1 MVRSK
6 HVHFVGCCV
15 AVLWLEGVA
24 PAVAQKRVEPAE
36 SASTSPLSPMG
47 VPKTFFSDSELTLQF
62 VCHDPSSVAWQA
74 SAARRP
80 FASGVVEPRTG
91 KLEIRLRTPQVKE
104 GVVLP
109 IQVAAGDSL
118 FKIHIFG
125 RDPLADRHNWAEAL
139 QIVLFDPSGETAKA
153 FGTIN
158 LPYRQLTGL
167 GGLAAVTEGIVVV
180 GEGLSFAD
188 HPELDDTLCCLARQ
202 GVPVVLL
209 APGSGNFRVA
219 DPPPTRFELRDES
232 VGQQID
238 PQTVGDLKR
247 SRGYRVS
254 GDGNG
259 PVLRITVQR
268 SDYAWGDFRFDN
280 KRGRLCCLTWNLLET
295 WETSPAPRFFFVRLL
310 EIVSSGKDLS
320 GGKQSE

>member
-1 MVRSK
+1 MVRLK
-6 HVHFVGCCV
+6 HVHFMACCI

-24 PAVAQKRVEPAE
+24 PAVAQKRVESAKR
-36 SASTSPLSPMG
+36 ASTSPLSPVG
-47 VPKTFFSDSELTLQF
+47 VPETFFCDSELALRF

-80 FASGVVEPRTG
+80 FASGVVEPRNG
-91 KLEIRLRTPQVKE
+91 QLEIRLRTPRVRE

-109 IQVAAGDSL
+109 IQVAVGESV

-139 QIVLFDPSGETAKA
+139 QVVLFDPSGETAKA
-153 FGTIN
+153 FTTIN
-158 LPYRQLTGL
+158 LPYRQLSGL
-167 GGLAAVTEGIVVV
+167 GGLAAVNKGIVVI
-180 GEGLSFAD
+180 GEGLTLAD
-188 HPELDDTLCCLARQ
+188 HPGLGDTLCCLARQ

-209 APGSGNFRVA
+209 APESGNFTIT
-219 DPPPTRFELRDES
+219 DPAPARFGLRDES
-232 VGQQID
+232 AGQQID
-238 PQTVGDLKR
+238 PRTIGDLKR

-254 GDGNG
+254 GESDG
-259 PVLRITVQR
+259 PVLRITDQR

-280 KRGRLCCLTWNLLET
+280 ERGRLCCLTWNLLET
-295 WETSPAPRFFFVRLL
+295 WETSPATRFFFVRLL